1 MLIAEVAEASRCSEV
16 LLKKA
21 RVLAIGLPGK
31 IKSIVNEGMLPSRK
45 STPTFA
51 IACADNRAWPMMR
64 GCLCEHA
71 CFAER
76 SV

>member
-31 IKSIVNEGMLPSRK
+31 IKSIVNEGMLQQEIDSDIRYRM
-45 STPTFA
+45 
-51 IACADNRAWPMMR
+51 CR
-64 GCLCEHA
+64 
-71 CFAER
+71 
-76 SV
+76 